1 MGNYDLKS
9 FLIVHRDAPS
19 CGGRRAFQGHL
30 KKDFKIC
37 GQFYE
42 HSVPNPGWV
51 GSANAISVGGAVAEW
66 SKVLQMGEKIN
77 KNQKIPVLPPNLGNL

>member
-19 CGGRRAFQGHL
+19 CGGGAFQGHS
-30 KKDFKIC
+30 KKVFKVWVL
-37 GQFYE
+37 FYE
-42 HSVPNPGWV
+42 LSDSNPGWV
-51 GSANAISVGGAVAEW
+51 GSANATSVGGAVAEW

-77 KNQKIPVLPPNLGNL
+77 KNQKIPVLPPDLGNL